1 MHTLSCCY
9 ISQLITL
16 TFLIFITQVRS
27 MQMMWESKALLA
39 QACVIETDSSL
50 YSPIENWM
58 ARQKKTML
66 GRAMSLLCHY
76 LFIVGIY

>member
-1 MHTLSCCY
+1 
-9 ISQLITL
+9 
-16 TFLIFITQVRS
+16 